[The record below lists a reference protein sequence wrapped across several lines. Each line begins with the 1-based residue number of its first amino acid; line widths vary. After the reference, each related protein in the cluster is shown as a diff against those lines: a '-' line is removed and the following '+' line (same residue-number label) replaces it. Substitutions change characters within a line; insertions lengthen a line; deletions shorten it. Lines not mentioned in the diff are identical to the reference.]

1 MRGGS
6 GKGEPELEPSHQPE
20 HLLSKAGAQ
29 ESSLSEVTGSQCQ
42 PQKLLPRTGA
52 KKPSLTGQKFPLASK
67 SCLSPSTAL
76 KRHRKA
82 KPQHPSRATT
92 APKPGQFQMPP
103 ANLSKEG
110 LKTN

>member
-52 KKPSLTGQKFPLASK
+52 KNLLSLDRSFPWPPSPA
-67 SCLSPSTAL
+67 CL
-76 KRHRKA
+76 H
-82 KPQHPSRATT
+82 PQH
-92 APKPGQFQMPP
+92 
-103 ANLSKEG
+103 
-110 LKTN
+110 